1 MHPPMLKGTTYSNVQ
16 SRRSSLIRIS
26 TSVIATALVFPS
38 FADTFTWDGA
48 GGSGNRLWSNALNWD
63 SNVAPNNDGTDD
75 LFFAG
80 SVKLNPRANGGW
92 DINSMNFSVGAGAF
106 VFSGLTSDEIL
117 LEGGVGLGG
126 VGVLNSSANL
136 QTINQQI
143 SLGASQTFSAA
154 GAGLLFGG
162 NVNLGSFQ
170 LTLSSSGANNITL
183 GNIVSGPGSLSK
195 TGTGSLTLS
204 GANSYSAGTTL
215 SAGTLTLAADTAA
228 GSGSVALNG
237 GTLQASGTRTIA
249 NNIVLGSGSI
259 GGSDNLT
266 LSGVVSGSS
275 SLAKNGSGT
284 LRLGSANS
292 ASGSV
297 AINAGTLALGA
308 NGALGSVS
316 SVTIASGA
324 ALTLDSGGG
333 NLVNDSAGLTFA
345 GGTLNANNHDENFGA
360 LNLTGSS
367 ILNLLDD
374 ATDADLT
381 FASFGTLT
389 GGAVLTIS
397 GWAGGVNLSL
407 TPGGTADR
415 VFFSTTVP
423 QEKLNSIFFAGN
435 PGGQGAW
442 QMPSGEI
449 IPVPEPS
456 TWALLGAS
464 LAVIPFMRRKRA

>member
-1 MHPPMLKGTTYSNVQ
+1 M
-16 SRRSSLIRIS
+16 
-26 TSVIATALVFPS
+26 IATMVVFPS
-38 FADTFTWDGA
+38 FAADFTWDGA
-48 GGSGNRLWSNALNWD
+48 GGTGIRNWSNALNWVSD
-63 SNVAPNNDGTDD
+63 TALNNDGTDD

-117 LEGGVGLGG
+117 LEGGVGRGG

-143 SLGASQTFSAA
+143 SLGASQTFSAV

-183 GNIVSGPGSLSK
+183 GNIVSGPGSLIK

-215 SAGTLTLAADTAA
+215 SAGTLTIAGDTAA
-228 GSGSVALNG
+228 GSGSVALNS
-237 GTLQASGTRTIA
+237 GTLQSSGTRTVA
-249 NNIVLGSGSI
+249 NNVVLGGGAI
-259 GGSDNLT
+259 GGTDNLT
-266 LSGVVSGSS
+266 LAGVVSGSS
-275 SLAKNGSGT
+275 ALTKNGSGT
-284 LRLGSANS
+284 LRLASANS

-316 SVTIASGA
+316 SVTIAAGA

-333 NLVNDSAGLTFA
+333 NLVNDSASLTFA
-345 GGTLNANNHDENFGA
+345 GGTLNANNRGETFGA
-360 LNLTGSS
+360 LSLTGSS
-367 ILNLLDD
+367 TLNLLDD
-374 ATDADLT
+374 ATHADLT
-381 FASFGTLT
+381 FGSFGTLA
-389 GGAVLTIS
+389 GGAVLTIN
-397 GWAGGVNLSL
+397 GWAGGANLSSI
-407 TPGGTADR
+407 PGGTSDR
-415 VFFSTTVP
+415 IFFSTVIP
-423 QEKLNSIFFAGN
+423 QQKLNSILFTGNAG
-435 PGGQGAW
+435 GLGAW
-442 QMPSGEI
+442 QLPSGEI
-449 IPVPEPS
+449 IPVPEPA

-464 LAVIPFMRRKRA
+464 LAAIPFMRRKRA

>member
-1 MHPPMLKGTTYSNVQ
+1 MRKGTIRSNLQ
-16 SRRSSLIRIS
+16 TRHSSLIRVS
-26 TSVIATALVFPS
+26 TSLIATAVVFPS
-38 FADTFTWDGA
+38 FAADFTWDGA
-48 GGSGNRLWSNALNWD
+48 GGTGSRNWGNALNWNTD
-63 SNVAPNNDGTDD
+63 TALNNDGTDD

-117 LEGGVGLGG
+117 LEGGVGRGG

-143 SLGASQTFSAA
+143 SLGASQTFSAV

-170 LTLSSSGANNITL
+170 LTLSSSGANSITL
-183 GNIVSGPGSLSK
+183 GNVVSGPGSLTK

-215 SAGTLTLAADTAA
+215 SAGTLTLASDTAA

-237 GTLQASGTRTIA
+237 GTLQSSGTRTIA
-249 NNIVLGSGSI
+249 NNIVLGGGAI

-266 LSGVVSGSS
+266 LGGVVSGSS
-275 SLAKNGSGT
+275 ALTKNGSGT
-284 LRLGSANS
+284 LRLTSANS
-292 ASGSV
+292 ASGAV
-297 AINAGTLALGA
+297 AINAGSLTLGA

-324 ALTLDSGGG
+324 ALTLDAAGG
-333 NLVNDSAGLTFA
+333 NLINNAAGITFA
-345 GGTLNANNHDENFGA
+345 GGTLNANNRSETFGA
-360 LNLTGSS
+360 LNLTGLS

-381 FASFGTLT
+381 FASFGSL
-389 GGAVLTIS
+389 GGGGGLTIN
-397 GWAGGVNLSL
+397 GWKGEGFFSQS
-407 TPGGTADR
+407 PGGTGDR
-415 VFFSTTVP
+415 LFIGGLLS
-423 QEKLNSIFFAGN
+423 QQQLDSILFAGA
-435 PGGQGAW
+435 PTVSGKAYQL
-442 QMPSGEI
+442 PSGEI
-449 IPVPEPS
+449 IPVPEPT

-464 LAVIPFMRRKRA
+464 IAAIPFMRRKRA

>member
-1 MHPPMLKGTTYSNVQ
+1 MRKGTTHSSVQ

-38 FADTFTWDGA
+38 FAADFTWDGA
-48 GGSGNRLWSNALNWD
+48 GGSGSRNWSNALNWVSD
-63 SNVAPNNDGTDD
+63 TALNNDGTDD

-117 LEGGVGLGG
+117 LEGGVGRGG

-143 SLGASQTFSAA
+143 SLGASQTFSAV

-183 GNIVSGPGSLSK
+183 GNAVSGPGSLIK
-195 TGTGSLTLS
+195 TGTGSLILS
-204 GANSYSAGTTL
+204 GANSFSAGTIL
-215 SAGTLTLAADTAA
+215 SAGTLTLAGDTAG
-228 GSGSVALNG
+228 GSGSIALNG
-237 GTLQASGTRTIA
+237 GTLQSSGTRTVA
-249 NNIVLGSGSI
+249 NNVVLGGGAI
-259 GGSDNLT
+259 GGTDNLT
-266 LSGVVSGSS
+266 LAGVVSGSS
-275 SLAKNGSGT
+275 ALTKNGSGT

-333 NLVNDSAGLTFA
+333 NLVNNSAGITFS
-345 GGTLNANNHDENFGA
+345 GGTLNANNRSETFGT

-367 ILNLLDD
+367 FLNLLDD

-381 FASFGTLT
+381 FASFGSLIGGSILT
-389 GGAVLTIS
+389 VNGWNGGS
-397 GWAGGVNLSL
+397 FLSPS
-407 TPGGTADR
+407 PGGTGDR
-415 VFFSTTVP
+415 LFIGGLLS
-423 QEKLNSIFFAGN
+423 QQQLDAIFFAGG
-435 PGGQGAW
+435 PTVSGRAYQL
-442 QMPSGEI
+442 PSGEI

-456 TWALLGAS
+456 TWALLGVS
-464 LAVIPFMRRKRA
+464 LAAIPFMRRKRV